1 MRKPFLMNWIL
12 LATVTVAVD
21 PALAQPGKGL
31 GNGNGGQSEIH
42 KGFAIAPVPL
52 NLSGKNIGLV
62 GLGSYLVNGPMDCIG
77 CHTVDL
83 FNAGGDPFLGQTAS
97 INTATYLGGGAS
109 FGPFVSRNL
118 TPDKD
123 GLPGGLTY
131 DAFLQVIRMGTD
143 LKAIPP
149 HVPGNPGLL
158 QVMPWP
164 AYHNATD
171 HTLRAIYE
179 YLSAIPCLEGGPGQ
193 LPDRCGP

>member
-1 MRKPFLMNWIL
+1 MRKQFLMKWL
-12 LATVTVAVD
+12 LSATLAVAVH
-21 PALAQPGKGL
+21 PAFAQPGKGV
-31 GNGNGGQSEIH
+31 GNGNGGQSEIQ
-42 KGFAIAPVPL
+42 KGFAIAPAPL

-77 CHTVDL
+77 CHTVGL
-83 FNAGGDPFLGQTAS
+83 YAAGGDPFLGQPAI
-97 INTATYLGGGAS
+97 INTATYLGGGAP
-109 FGPFVSRNL
+109 FGPFISRNL

-131 DAFLQVIRMGTD
+131 DGFLQVMRMGTD

-164 AYHNATD
+164 AYRNATD
-171 HTLRAIYE
+171 QTLRAIYE

-193 LPDRCGP
+193 LPNRCGP